1 MPMQFPP
8 SPYNN
13 CMPTIVLCKCLQVSD
28 THLSSTSHT
37 HPVSAHRWHIFVS
50 LGFYFLILF
59 TAFDRLEVLEAA
71 KTTNAAAAAAAGP
84 VVVVRWWL
92 GVVPYVRVAEHME

>member
-1 MPMQFPP
+1 MYTSIAIRVYR
-8 SPYNN
+8 SP
-13 CMPTIVLCKCLQVSD
+13 
-28 THLSSTSHT
+28 THTSLPHLT
-37 HPVSAHRWHIFVS
+37 RIPFFAHRWHIFVS

-84 VVVVRWWL
+84 VVVVRWLL
-92 GVVPYVRVAEHME
+92 GVVPYVRVAEHTE

>member
-1 MPMQFPP
+1 MSVYR
-8 SPYNN
+8 SP
-13 CMPTIVLCKCLQVSD
+13 
-28 THLSSTSHT
+28 THTSLPSHT
-37 HPVSAHRWHIFVS
+37 HPVSTPRWHIFVS

-71 KTTNAAAAAAAGP
+71 KTTNAAAAAAAAAAAGP

-92 GVVPYVRVAEHME
+92 GVVPYVRVAEHTE